1 MNQSLL
7 TFANTAHHGA
17 QRARTFIVRAW
28 RKAVQQEKVLATATF
43 ALIFAT
49 TISCLDYLVTG
60 APDWNPGGE
69 AYAMDMVQT
78 EQVVLRA
85 RPMSLAP
92 LAPQAEQVEM
102 VDYSYTE
109 EVLLGDIDVILPVQP
124 MLPGKVPV
132 LAALSAEVA
141 KVSAEAL

>member
-7 TFANTAHHGA
+7 TFANTALRSA
-17 QRARTFIVRAW
+17 QRAQTFIVSAW

-49 TISCLDYLVTG
+49 TISCLDYLITG

-85 RPMSLAP
+85 RPLSLAP
-92 LAPQAEQVEM
+92 LTPQAERAEM
-102 VDYSYTE
+102 VDYSYTD
-109 EVLLGDIDVILPVQP
+109 EVLLGDIDVVLPVQP
-124 MLPGKVPV
+124 MLSGKVPV
-132 LAALSAEVA
+132 LAELSAEVA
-141 KVSAEAL
+141 KANAEAL